1 MKKKPD
7 FTDRLL
13 EYGLG
18 FALVFLVIT
27 TLSISMVVF
36 FGIVVLAVFLDRLH

>member
-13 EYGLG
+13 EFGVG

-27 TLSISMVVF
+27 ALSISMVVF
-36 FGIVVLAVFLDRLH
+36 FVLVALAAFLDRLH

>member
-13 EYGLG
+13 EYGVG
-18 FALVFLVIT
+18 FALTFLVIAA
-27 TLSISMVVF
+27 LSISMVIF

>member
-13 EYGLG
+13 EYGAG
-18 FALVFLVIT
+18 FALVFLVVT
-27 TLSISMVVF
+27 ALSISMVVF
-36 FGIVVLAVFLDRLH
+36 FGIVALAVFLDRLH